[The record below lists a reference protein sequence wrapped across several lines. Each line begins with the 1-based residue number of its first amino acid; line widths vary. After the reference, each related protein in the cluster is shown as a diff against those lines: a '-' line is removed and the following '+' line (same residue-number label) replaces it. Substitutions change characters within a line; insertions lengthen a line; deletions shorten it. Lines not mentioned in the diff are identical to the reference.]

1 MSENGLDKA
10 ELLRN
15 LSSADRERLIRVLA
29 EYLYKKELQQKK
41 LEKLMKL

>member
-1 MSENGLDKA
+1 MSGDGVDKR
-10 ELLRN
+10 ELIRN
-15 LSSADRERLIRVLA
+15 LPSADRDRLIRVLA